1 MHRATW
7 PTATEIEPALAG
19 RAAELGSSE
28 TLDLAA
34 EVLGAVRR
42 QKTTEK
48 RSMRAAVA
56 RLTVVDTKGRLTM
69 LREAEQDLRDAG
81 SVAEL
86 VLTEGPEPSVT
97 VELAPEEA

>member
-1 MHRATW
+1 
-7 PTATEIEPALAG
+7 
-19 RAAELGSSE
+19 
-28 TLDLAA
+28 
-34 EVLGAVRR
+34 
-42 QKTTEK
+42 
-48 RSMRAAVA
+48 MRAAVA